1 MQNIEIQIGEAE
13 LTPFFIRIIDDAGMI
28 LRKAGAGSIE
38 FVEGKKHLYSNEL
51 YLELQVARR

>member
-13 LTPFFIRIIDDAGMI
+13 LTPFFIRIIGDAGMI

-38 FVEGKKHLYSNEL
+38 FVEGKKTPYSNEL